1 MEEFYRGWDW
11 ILAPIKTTKLKTMP
25 RGRKKLVEET
35 NEEKDTESPVE
46 IENVSQ
52 VSFSVFDA
60 KGDFVRE
67 YTVEASGK
75 DAGKMARVF
84 AEEINGFVK

>member
-1 MEEFYRGWDW
+1 MGRPKKIVE
-11 ILAPIKTTKLKTMP
+11 APEVPTEAVEVP
-25 RGRKKLVEET
+25 RET
-35 NEEKDTESPVE
+35 
-46 IENVSQ
+46 ENSSQ
-52 VSFSVFDA
+52 SRFEVFDA

-84 AEEINGFVK
+84 AEEINGSVK

>member
-1 MEEFYRGWDW
+1 
-11 ILAPIKTTKLKTMP
+11 MP
-25 RGRKKLVEET
+25 RGRKKLVEEPK
-35 NEEKDTESPVE
+35 EEKDTEVPVE
-46 IENVSQ
+46 DENVSQ

-75 DAGKMARVF
+75 DAGEMARVF